1 MALFVRT
8 HPLFCTF
15 ALPFIFVLSFL
26 ALGYQ
31 YHSPNE
37 PALVPTAY
45 LPPDT
50 SVLFAAL
57 AQITVIWWRLLRD
70 NRDGARTQGNRM
82 SHRRRYSTPRH
93 YARLRSEAT

>member
-31 YHSPNE
+31 YGSPSE
-37 PALVPTAY
+37 PAAVPTAY
-45 LPPDT
+45 MPPDMT
-50 SVLFAAL
+50 VLLAAL
-57 AQITVIWWRLLRD
+57 AQIAVIWWTLLRN
-70 NRDGARTQGNRM
+70 NRDGARTQGNRVN
-82 SHRRRYSTPRH
+82 HRRRYSTARH
-93 YARLRSEAT
+93 YTRLRSAI